1 MAKYEDYPTVVD
13 YDTEP
18 EASDLINDVFKSIQE
33 EILQPVAEAIRSNNE
48 LTHSSPTLT
57 QVFGLTHANVVK
69 ALNIVDA
76 YKQNIKE
83 AQELDKKEQLL
94 RDSFDEPPF

>member
-1 MAKYEDYPTVVD
+1 MARYPDYPSVVD

-18 EASDLINDVFKSIQE
+18 EASELIEDVFKSLQE
-33 EILQPVAEAIRSNNE
+33 EILQPVAEAMRTNNE
-48 LTHSSPTLT
+48 LTNSSPTLN
-57 QVFGLTHANVVK
+57 QVFGLTHEKIVK

-83 AQELDKKEQLL
+83 AQELDRKEQLI